1 MPISD
6 SPVTMK
12 ALSSLARRSAVALL
26 ALNGALLVA
35 GTAGAQL
42 PPPPPPAPAAQPGPV
57 PRPGVQPPAA
67 APDVLAIGLAPQPG
81 GLTPDDAGRV
91 ASKTKRSVRTKQA
104 ELQAAAARVDQAFIN
119 FVPRVSLSAT
129 YTRLSSVPGFAL
141 GSGSGGLVGAAN
153 TGLLKVGA
161 CPGTAEVN
169 CVVDSKGSP
178 AAVTAVSFPAV
189 LNSTSF
195 VASLAVPISDYLLRI
210 SQGYSSAVHAEK
222 GKKLEVQA
230 EELQAAGDAKI
241 AYFNWVQARGQ
252 VIVTR
257 QAVDQAKA
265 HLEDANKAFTVG
277 LISRADVL
285 RLDSQVAA
293 AQQVQAQAEAFSLI
307 AEEQLRTVLSMPA
320 DAPLAIGVDVM
331 HEQATSVSET
341 LQALQERAM
350 SRRLE
355 IRALDE
361 TQLAIKD
368 TVSLARAGY
377 APRLDAFADATYA
390 NPNQRVFPSKD
401 QFDLTWDM
409 GLRLSWTLNDSFTAI
424 GATAEA
430 KARVATIA
438 EQKGALRDGLRLEVA
453 AAYADVQKSGMTIEA
468 ADRQLSSAEESLRV
482 RNELFRNGKATS
494 TDLVDAE
501 AEATRA
507 RLARLNARIGLL
519 VARVRLEHA
528 TGRDV
533 PQRSL
538 DE

>member
-1 MPISD
+1 
-6 SPVTMK
+6 MK
-12 ALSSLARRSAVALL
+12 APHLLARCGSVALL

-35 GTAGAQL
+35 GSAHAQ
-42 PPPPPPAPAAQPGPV
+42 PAPADPRPLGPPPV
-57 PRPGVQPPAA
+57 PAATPRPAPPLPPA

-81 GLTPDDAGRV
+81 GLTPDEAGKT

-104 ELQAAAARVDQAFIN
+104 ELQAAAARVDQAFVN
-119 FVPRVSLSAT
+119 FFPRVSLSAT
-129 YTRLSSVPGFAL
+129 YTRLSSVPGFSL
-141 GSGSGGLVGAAN
+141 GSANGGLVGAAN

-161 CPGTAEVN
+161 CPAPSTDAN
-169 CVVDSKGSP
+169 CVVDSKGQP
-178 AAVTAVSFPAV
+178 AAVASVNIPPV

-210 SQGYSSAVHAEK
+210 SQGYASAIHAEK
-222 GKKLEVQA
+222 GKKLEVLA

-241 AYFNWVQARGQ
+241 AYFNWVQAKGQ
-252 VIVTR
+252 VIVTK

-265 HLEDANKAFTVG
+265 HLEDAGKAFNVG

-285 RLDSQVAA
+285 RLEAQVAA
-293 AQQVQAQAEAFSLI
+293 AQQVQAQAEAFSLL
-307 AEEQLRTVLSMPA
+307 AEEQLRTVLVMPA
-320 DAPLAIGVDVM
+320 GQPLTIGVDVM
-331 HEQATSVSET
+331 HEQPAPLGEA
-341 LQALQERAM
+341 LDALQEQAM
-350 SRRLE
+350 QRRLE

-361 TQLAIKD
+361 TQLALKE
-368 TVSLARAGY
+368 TVSLAKAGY
-377 APRLDAFADATYA
+377 APRLDAFADAIYA
-390 NPNQRVFPSKD
+390 NPNQRVFPVRDEFK
-401 QFDLTWDM
+401 FTWDL
-409 GLRLSWTLNDSFTAI
+409 GLRLSWTINDTFAAA

-430 KARVATIA
+430 KARVATLA

-453 AAYADVQKSGMTIEA
+453 SAFADMQKAAVTIEA
-468 ADRQLSSAEESLRV
+468 ADRQLVAAEESLRV

-507 RLARLNARIGLL
+507 RLSRLNARIGVL

-533 PQRSL
+533 PQRLL
-538 DE
+538 DQ